1 MGNIDSLAQSMADI
15 GLLHPVVVTP
25 KGTLIAGERRFAAAM
40 RSTASA
46 G

>member
-1 MGNIDSLAQSMADI
+1 MGDIDSLAQSMADI

-25 KGTLIAGERRFAAAM
+25 KGTLIAGERRRRAQ
-40 RSTASA
+40 RHLL